1 MTIQKNG
8 DIKLLKAIIVYLA
21 YIIIVPFIIYDVYLI
36 AHKIMNPNSS
46 PEIFGMK
53 TFNIISGSMEPN
65 ISVDDIVITK
75 KCDKLDIQ
83 LNDIITYRAEGET
96 ITHRV
101 INIEFINNKVYYT
114 TKGDSNEVA
123 DLKKV
128 EYSQIEGKYVGRIPK
143 IGKIF
148 IFFKNSI
155 NFFITLTILFLCYLW
170 QRKSIKKKILR
181 KEKRIKFERKMSY
194 TK

>member
-75 KCDKLDIQ
+75 KCDKMDIQ